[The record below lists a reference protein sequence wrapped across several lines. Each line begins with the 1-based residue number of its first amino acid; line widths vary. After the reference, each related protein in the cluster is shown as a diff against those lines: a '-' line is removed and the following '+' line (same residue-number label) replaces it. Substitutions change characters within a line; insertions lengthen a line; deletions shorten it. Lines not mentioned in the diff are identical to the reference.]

1 MDNHL
6 HMIKSASR
14 QSKILELIR
23 QKQRIH
29 HNALKKLVVPRYM
42 SNQTFVDTVKF
53 LTEMNGIQVAQYGDN
68 KKYYTL
74 PSAELPDEDTV
85 SRITIKSYKSMEQK
99 VKELKGVYQKFSVQ
113 EKTIISIQYIT
124 SIFSA
129 LNGITL
135 YMALSDSKLLK
146 FKRIEENYR
155 KRIQDIFNMI
165 GNDKQRAL
173 VFPLVFDSIFQ
184 ISEYEKI
191 LGIKN

>member
-1 MDNHL
+1 
-6 HMIKSASR
+6 
-14 QSKILELIR
+14 
-23 QKQRIH
+23 
-29 HNALKKLVVPRYM
+29 
-42 SNQTFVDTVKF
+42 
-53 LTEMNGIQVAQYGDN
+53 
-68 KKYYTL
+68 
-74 PSAELPDEDTV
+74 
-85 SRITIKSYKSMEQK
+85 MEEK

-129 LNGITL
+129 LNAITL

-146 FKRIEENYR
+146 FKRIEENYK

-173 VFPLVFDSIFQ
+173 IFPLVFDSIFR
-184 ISEYEKI
+184 ISESEKI